1 MAKISFDQ
9 INTSNDSNSN
19 FSVGFFGLKNDGDE
33 AVVRI
38 MHDDTSSF
46 ELITTHPIQLGNK
59 YRRVNCIRDPRDPMD
74 NCPLCKSGTKV
85 QQRFYIHLIQYVKDD
100 NGNII
105 PQAKIWERSASYA
118 VTIKNLIDEY
128 GPLSDCIFKIRRN
141 GEAGSM
147 NTTYSI
153 LYGNPQVYRPEF
165 YPKDTSLFE
174 NYSVVGSA
182 VMDKN
187 FEELSEFIATGEFP
201 QRSNN
206 SDNST
211 FVTGTTISGVSS
223 TPDYNPSATQYNPNI
238 PSTPTNVPQP
248 YTSTPV
254 RDIMVD
260 PNTHFVNNPSVTN
273 GYPVNG
279 VSPNY
284 NGGTTSAPQR
294 PVRYY

>member
-1 MAKISFDQ
+1 MAKINFDQ
-9 INTSNDSNSN
+9 ISTNNDNNNSS
-19 FSVGFFGLKNDGDE
+19 FSVGFFNLKNDGDE

-38 MHDDTSSF
+38 MHDNTASF
-46 ELITTHPIQLGNK
+46 DLVTTHPVQIGNK
-59 YRRVNCIRDPRDPMD
+59 YRRVNCIRNPREPID
-74 NCPLCKSGTKV
+74 NCPMCKSGAKV

-100 NGNII
+100 NGNIV
-105 PQAKIWERSASYA
+105 PQPKIWERSASYA

-153 LYGNPQVYRPEF
+153 LYGNPQIYRPEL
-165 YPKDTSLFE
+165 YPKDESAFE
-174 NYSVVGSA
+174 NYSVVGSI
-182 VMDKN
+182 VMDKS

-211 FVTGTTISGVSS
+211 FATGTTISGYVAPA
-223 TPDYNPSATQYNPNI
+223 TDYNPPVTQYNPNI
-238 PSTPTNVPQP
+238 PSTPTNMYSSNPAP
-248 YTSTPV
+248 TPV
-254 RDIMVD
+254 RDTMVN
-260 PNTHFVNNPSVTN
+260 PNTHQFVDNN
-273 GYPVNG
+273 
-279 VSPNY
+279 
-284 NGGTTSAPQR
+284 TTAPQR

>member
-1 MAKISFDQ
+1 MAKINFDQ
-9 INTSNDSNSN
+9 INSGNDGSD
-19 FSVGFFGLKNDGDE
+19 FRVGFFNLKNDGDE

-46 ELITTHPIQLGNK
+46 DLVTTHPIQIGNK

-74 NCPLCKSGTKV
+74 NCPLCKSGAKV
-85 QQRFYIHLIQYVKDD
+85 QQRFYIHLIQYVKDEQ
-100 NGNII
+100 GNII

-174 NYSVVGSA
+174 NYSVVGNA

-187 FEELSEFIATGEFP
+187 FEEISEFIATGEFP
-201 QRSNN
+201 QK
-206 SDNST
+206 SDNSNT
-211 FVTGTTISGVSS
+211 VSS
-223 TPDYNPSATQYNPNI
+223 VTSSGISPSGYNSSATQYNPDI
-238 PSTPTNVPQP
+238 PSTPTNISQP
-248 YTSTPV
+248 YTPTPV
-254 RDIMVD
+254 RDTMVNL
-260 PNTHFVNNPSVTN
+260 NTHFVNTPNGTN
-273 GYPVNG
+273 AYPMNNTP
-279 VSPNY
+279 PNY
-284 NGGTTSAPQR
+284 NGDTTPNPQR

>member
-1 MAKISFDQ
+1 MAKINFDQ
-9 INTSNDSNSN
+9 ISTGNESNG
-19 FSVGFFGLKNDGDE
+19 FQVGFFSLKNDGDE

-38 MHDDTSSF
+38 MHDNTASF
-46 ELITTHPIQLGNK
+46 DLVTTHPIQIGNK

-74 NCPLCKSGTKV
+74 NCPLCKSGAKV
-85 QQRFYIHLIQYVKDD
+85 QQRFYIHLIQYVKDEQ
-100 NGNII
+100 GNII

-165 YPKDTSLFE
+165 YPKDESLFE
-174 NYSVVGSA
+174 GYSVVGGA

-201 QRSNN
+201 QRQQNDISSQPAYPEISSQTAPGVGYQTPSYAPSNN
-206 SDNST
+206 
-211 FVTGTTISGVSS
+211 
-223 TPDYNPSATQYNPNI
+223 
-238 PSTPTNVPQP
+238 P
-248 YTSTPV
+248 YP
-254 RDIMVD
+254 
-260 PNTHFVNNPSVTN
+260 VTN
-273 GYPVNG
+273 TP
-279 VSPNY
+279 PII
-284 NGGTTSAPQR
+284 NGGTTSNAYIPNVVQTPVRDTMVNPNTHQYVDNNTTAPQR

>member
-1 MAKISFDQ
+1 MARINFDQ
-9 INTSNDSNSN
+9 INTNNDNN
-19 FSVGFFGLKNDGDE
+19 TGFSVGFFNLKNDGDE

-46 ELITTHPIQLGNK
+46 DLVTTHPIQIGNK
-59 YRRVNCIRDPRDPMD
+59 YRRVNCIRDPREPMD
-74 NCPLCKSGTKV
+74 NCPLCKSGAKV

-165 YPKDTSLFE
+165 YPKDDSAFE
-174 NYSVVGSA
+174 NYSVVGSV

-187 FEELSEFIATGEFP
+187 FDELSEFVATGEFP
-201 QRSNN
+201 QK
-206 SDNST
+206 SDNS
-211 FVTGTTISGVSS
+211 
-223 TPDYNPSATQYNPNI
+223 NPTATATNTVYQ
-238 PSTPTNVPQP
+238 TPTPPISNPQVVNYGAPTTSNVEYVPHN
-248 YTSTPV
+248 TPI
-254 RDIMVD
+254 RDTMVN
-260 PNTHFVNNPSVTN
+260 PNTHQYVDNNETAPQT
-273 GYPVNG
+273 PVYNT
-279 VSPNY
+279 PN
-284 NGGTTSAPQR
+284 APQR

>member
-1 MAKISFDQ
+1 MAKINFDQ
-9 INTSNDSNSN
+9 INSGNDGSD
-19 FSVGFFGLKNDGDE
+19 FRVGFFNLKNDGDE
-33 AVVRI
+33 AIVRI

-46 ELITTHPIQLGNK
+46 DLVTTHPIQIGNK

-74 NCPLCKSGTKV
+74 NCPLCKSGAKV

-165 YPKDTSLFE
+165 YPKDASLFE
-174 NYSVVGSA
+174 GYSVVGNA
-182 VMDKN
+182 VMDRS
-187 FEELSEFIATGEFP
+187 FEEISEFIATGEFP
-201 QRSNN
+201 QRSSNN
-206 SDNST
+206 EAAPVPN
-211 FVTGTTISGVSS
+211 VTPTTPYPEATNISQYSS
-223 TPDYNPSATQYNPNI
+223 TPTYS
-238 PSTPTNVPQP
+238 NVPQP
-248 YTSTPV
+248 QIPTPV
-254 RDIMVD
+254 RDTMVN
-260 PNTHFVNNPSVTN
+260 PNTHQFTDNNVT
-273 GYPVNG
+273 
-279 VSPNY
+279 
-284 NGGTTSAPQR
+284 APQR

>member
-9 INTSNDSNSN
+9 INSNNDGSG
-19 FSVGFFGLKNDGDE
+19 FQVGFFSLKNDGDE

-38 MHDDTSSF
+38 MHDNTASF
-46 ELITTHPIQLGNK
+46 DIVTTHPIQIGNK

-74 NCPLCKSGTKV
+74 NCPLCKSGAKV

-128 GPLSDCIFKIRRN
+128 GPLSDCIFKIRRS

-153 LYGNPQVYRPEF
+153 MFGNPQVYRPEF
-165 YPKDTSLFE
+165 YPKDESLFKD
-174 NYSVVGSA
+174 YSVVGSA

-187 FEELSEFIATGEFP
+187 FEELAEFIATGEFP
-201 QRSNN
+201 QRQQNN
-206 SDNST
+206 ENFRNSYPEMSPQNPAPPANYQVPNYVPSGNPYPVNNT
-211 FVTGTTISGVSS
+211 PPVVGGGTTANSNA
-223 TPDYNPSATQYNPNI
+223 Y
-238 PSTPTNVPQP
+238 VPPMQ
-248 YTSTPV
+248 TPV
-254 RDIMVD
+254 RDTMVN
-260 PNTHFVNNPSVTN
+260 PNTNQFVDNN
-273 GYPVNG
+273 
-279 VSPNY
+279 
-284 NGGTTSAPQR
+284 TTAAPQR